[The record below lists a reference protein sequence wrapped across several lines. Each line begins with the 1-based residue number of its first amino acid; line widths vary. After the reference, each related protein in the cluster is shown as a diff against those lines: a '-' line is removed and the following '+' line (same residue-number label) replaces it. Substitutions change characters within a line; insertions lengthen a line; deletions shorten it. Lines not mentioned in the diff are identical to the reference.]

1 MSESWCMAVGIPR
14 IDMCLRVGA
23 WLLPKI
29 TSLYALD
36 LKHTS

>member
-23 WLLPKI
+23 WLWVFLGL
-29 TSLYALD
+29 TCV
-36 LKHTS
+36 